1 MMPWPMER
9 TRDPEVQDDLM
20 PGDWQSRYLGIRER
34 LRSKETAIA
43 AFLVLG
49 CVFRVIRYA
58 QNLPLWSDEC
68 FLSVNFIDRGYRD
81 LLEPLDN
88 GQIAPPLFLW
98 AQRFII
104 DLGGFSEWSLHFF
117 PLVCGLASVFLGM
130 VQTQVTAQ
138 GWLRASA
145 H

>member
-1 MMPWPMER
+1 MMAWPMER
-9 TRDPEVQDDLM
+9 TRDPKVRDDLM

-34 LRSKETAIA
+34 LRSNQTAIA
-43 AFLVLG
+43 SFLVLG
-49 CVFRVIRYA
+49 CVFRIIRYA

-68 FLSVNFIDRGYRD
+68 FLSVNFIDRGYRE

-104 DLGGFSEWSLHFF
+104 DLGEFSENEIRCQFMRTKSGVSSSF
-117 PLVCGLASVFLGM
+117 
-130 VQTQVTAQ
+130 
-138 GWLRASA
+138 
-145 H
+145 